1 MDAHAATSRMGHALA
16 TRRAARIGELLVVFA
31 LPLAFLLVA
40 APLASGDPL
49 RFQVLVW
56 VANVMM
62 LSLIW
67 VGLRLRG
74 RGWSHLG
81 LPFARPSPST
91 VVRAIA
97 TSVLVCVAAV
107 AAFAIGAIVAAN
119 LFGMPTASDTSAYA
133 FMQGNLPMLLGVLAA
148 AWIVSSLGEEVVYRG
163 FLVNRLAELSAPPSR
178 WTIPVLVSAVIFGLA
193 HYSWG
198 PTGIVQTGFMGLV
211 LGAAYV
217 RLNRRL
223 WVMVLAHAYM
233 DTALFVQMY
242 LGAST
247 T

>member
-1 MDAHAATSRMGHALA
+1 MDAHHATSRMGHAFA

-31 LPLAFLLVA
+31 LPLGFLLLV

-74 RGWSHLG
+74 QGWSHLG
-81 LPFARPSPST
+81 LPIVRPTPST
-91 VVRAIA
+91 VMKALA

-107 AAFAIGAIVAAN
+107 AAFAVGAIMAAN
-119 LFGMPTASDTSAYA
+119 LFGMPAASDTSAYA
-133 FMQGNLPMLLGVLAA
+133 FMQGDLPMLLGVLVA